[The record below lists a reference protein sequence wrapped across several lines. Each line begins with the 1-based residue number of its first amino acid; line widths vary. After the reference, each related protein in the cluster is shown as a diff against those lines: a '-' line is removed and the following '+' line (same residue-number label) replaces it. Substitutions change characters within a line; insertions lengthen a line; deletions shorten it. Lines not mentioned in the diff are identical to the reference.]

1 MDRNRTTRRNEFLP
15 LAKFKTYKLKN
26 YNFRLILLML
36 VICGLG
42 IAIIGSANDG
52 SDNRAV
58 LKQAI
63 GMVIGF
69 SGMIVISLIDYGW
82 ILKFYWLIYVFN
94 VGLLSAVLLI
104 GSSHHGAKRWIDIT
118 DGLTIQPSEFAKIFM
133 ILFLAKFLTVNKE
146 RISKWWFLIV
156 TAGLAGITL
165 LLIEKEPDLSTTILV
180 TGLTI
185 IMVFAAGISYKK
197 IGIILAV
204 FIPVAAA
211 AIIYIQ
217 QPEQKLLDDYQMKR
231 INAFLYP
238 DEYDDARYQQD
249 NSVLAIGSGKLYGK
263 GLYNDSTE
271 SLKNANYLSREMVN
285 DFIFAIIG
293 EEMGFVG
300 SCIVLGVLFLIIAEC
315 FLAAIFAP
323 DASGRMLCTGMAAL
337 LTLQVFINVG
347 VATELLPNTGIYQHR
362 PEFSYIPVRRNGLCP
377 ECKSSES
384 KTMSI
389 SQKGQSIDA
398 RQQCWLLCLAVNI
411 GGNYEYRVGST

>member
-26 YNFRLILLML
+26 YNFRLILLL
-36 VICGLG
+36 LAICGLG

-58 LKQAI
+58 FKQAI

-180 TGLTI
+180 TGLTV

-347 VATELLPNTGIYQHR
+347 VATELLPNTGIPLPFISTGLSSLISLFGGMGFVLNVSLQR
-362 PEFSYIPVRRNGLCP
+362 VR
-377 ECKSSES
+377 
-384 KTMSI
+384 
-389 SQKGQSIDA
+389 Q
-398 RQQCWLLCLAVNI
+398 
-411 GGNYEYRVGST
+411 

>member
-180 TGLTI
+180 TGLTV

-315 FLAAIFAP
+315 FLTAIFAP

-347 VATELLPNTGIYQHR
+347 VATELLPNTGIPLPFISTGLSSLISLFGGMGFVLNVSLQR
-362 PEFSYIPVRRNGLCP
+362 VR
-377 ECKSSES
+377 
-384 KTMSI
+384 
-389 SQKGQSIDA
+389 Q
-398 RQQCWLLCLAVNI
+398 
-411 GGNYEYRVGST
+411 

>member
-118 DGLTIQPSEFAKIFM
+118 DVLTIQPSEFAKIFM

-347 VATELLPNTGIYQHR
+347 VATELLPNTGIPLPFISTGLSSLISLFGGMGFVLNVSLQR
-362 PEFSYIPVRRNGLCP
+362 VR
-377 ECKSSES
+377 
-384 KTMSI
+384 
-389 SQKGQSIDA
+389 Q
-398 RQQCWLLCLAVNI
+398 
-411 GGNYEYRVGST
+411 

>member
-26 YNFRLILLML
+26 YNFRLILLIL

-52 SDNRAV
+52 SDSRAV
-58 LKQAI
+58 FKQAI

-69 SGMIVISLIDYGW
+69 SGMIVLSLIDYGW

-118 DGLTIQPSEFAKIFM
+118 TGLTIQPSEFAKIFI

-146 RISKWWFLIV
+146 RISKWWFLFV
-156 TAGLAGITL
+156 TAALAGIPL
-165 LLIEKEPDLSTTILV
+165 LLIVKEPDLSTTILV

-238 DEYDDARYQQD
+238 DEYDNERYQQD

-300 SCIVLGVLFLIIAEC
+300 SCIVLGVLFLIIVEC

-323 DASGRMLCTGMAAL
+323 DASGRMLCTGMAVL

-347 VATELLPNTGIYQHR
+347 VATELLPNTGIPLPFISSGLSSLISLFGGMGFVLNVSLQR
-362 PEFSYIPVRRNGLCP
+362 VR
-377 ECKSSES
+377 
-384 KTMSI
+384 
-389 SQKGQSIDA
+389 Q
-398 RQQCWLLCLAVNI
+398 
-411 GGNYEYRVGST
+411 

>member
-15 LAKFKTYKLKN
+15 LAKFKTYKLEN

-347 VATELLPNTGIYQHR
+347 VATELLPNTGIPLPFISTGLSSLISLFGGMGFVLNVSLQR
-362 PEFSYIPVRRNGLCP
+362 VR
-377 ECKSSES
+377 
-384 KTMSI
+384 
-389 SQKGQSIDA
+389 Q
-398 RQQCWLLCLAVNI
+398 
-411 GGNYEYRVGST
+411 

>member
-231 INAFLYP
+231 INAFFYP

-347 VATELLPNTGIYQHR
+347 VATELLPNTGIPLPFISTGLSSLISLFGGMGFVLNVSLQR
-362 PEFSYIPVRRNGLCP
+362 VR
-377 ECKSSES
+377 
-384 KTMSI
+384 
-389 SQKGQSIDA
+389 Q
-398 RQQCWLLCLAVNI
+398 
-411 GGNYEYRVGST
+411 

>member
-58 LKQAI
+58 FKQAI

-118 DGLTIQPSEFAKIFM
+118 DGLTIQPSEFAKIFT

-180 TGLTI
+180 TGLTV

-300 SCIVLGVLFLIIAEC
+300 SCIVLGVLFLIIVEC

-347 VATELLPNTGIYQHR
+347 VATELLPNTGIPLPFISTGLSSLISLFGGMGFVLNVSLQR
-362 PEFSYIPVRRNGLCP
+362 VR
-377 ECKSSES
+377 
-384 KTMSI
+384 
-389 SQKGQSIDA
+389 Q
-398 RQQCWLLCLAVNI
+398 
-411 GGNYEYRVGST
+411 

>member
-58 LKQAI
+58 FKQAI

-217 QPEQKLLDDYQMKR
+217 QPEQKLLDDYQMNR

-347 VATELLPNTGIYQHR
+347 VATELLPNTGIPLPFISTGLSSLISLFGGMGFVLNVSLQR
-362 PEFSYIPVRRNGLCP
+362 VR
-377 ECKSSES
+377 
-384 KTMSI
+384 
-389 SQKGQSIDA
+389 Q
-398 RQQCWLLCLAVNI
+398 
-411 GGNYEYRVGST
+411 

>member
-26 YNFRLILLML
+26 YNFRLILLLL

-58 LKQAI
+58 FKQAI

-118 DGLTIQPSEFAKIFM
+118 DGLTIQPSEFAKIFT
-133 ILFLAKFLTVNKE
+133 ILFLAKFLTINKE

-217 QPEQKLLDDYQMKR
+217 QPEQKLLDDYQMNR

-347 VATELLPNTGIYQHR
+347 VATELLPNTGI
-362 PEFSYIPVRRNGLCP
+362 PLPFISTGLSYLISLFGGMGFVLNVSLQRVR
-377 ECKSSES
+377 
-384 KTMSI
+384 
-389 SQKGQSIDA
+389 Q
-398 RQQCWLLCLAVNI
+398 
-411 GGNYEYRVGST
+411 

>member
-58 LKQAI
+58 FKQAI

-133 ILFLAKFLTVNKE
+133 ILFLVKFLTVNKE

-347 VATELLPNTGIYQHR
+347 VATELLPNTGIPLPFISTGLSSLISLFGGMGFVLNVSLQR
-362 PEFSYIPVRRNGLCP
+362 VR
-377 ECKSSES
+377 
-384 KTMSI
+384 
-389 SQKGQSIDA
+389 Q
-398 RQQCWLLCLAVNI
+398 
-411 GGNYEYRVGST
+411 

>member
-156 TAGLAGITL
+156 TAELAGITL

-347 VATELLPNTGIYQHR
+347 VATELLPNTGIPLPFISTGLSSLISLFGGMGFVLNVSLQR
-362 PEFSYIPVRRNGLCP
+362 VR
-377 ECKSSES
+377 
-384 KTMSI
+384 
-389 SQKGQSIDA
+389 Q
-398 RQQCWLLCLAVNI
+398 
-411 GGNYEYRVGST
+411 

>member
-42 IAIIGSANDG
+42 IAIIGSANDR

-347 VATELLPNTGIYQHR
+347 VATELLPNTGIPLPFISTGLSSLISLFGGMGFVLNVSLQR
-362 PEFSYIPVRRNGLCP
+362 VR
-377 ECKSSES
+377 
-384 KTMSI
+384 
-389 SQKGQSIDA
+389 Q
-398 RQQCWLLCLAVNI
+398 
-411 GGNYEYRVGST
+411 

>member
-300 SCIVLGVLFLIIAEC
+300 SCIILGVLFLIIAEC

-347 VATELLPNTGIYQHR
+347 VATELLPNTGIPLPFISTGLSSLISLFGGMGFVLNVSLQR
-362 PEFSYIPVRRNGLCP
+362 VR
-377 ECKSSES
+377 
-384 KTMSI
+384 
-389 SQKGQSIDA
+389 Q
-398 RQQCWLLCLAVNI
+398 
-411 GGNYEYRVGST
+411 

>member
-26 YNFRLILLML
+26 YNFRLILLLL

-42 IAIIGSANDG
+42 IVIIGSANDG

-58 LKQAI
+58 FKQAI

-118 DGLTIQPSEFAKIFM
+118 DGLTIQPSEFAKIFT
-133 ILFLAKFLTVNKE
+133 ILFLAKFLTINKE

-217 QPEQKLLDDYQMKR
+217 QPEQKLLDDYQMNR

-347 VATELLPNTGIYQHR
+347 VATELLPNTGIPLPFISTGLSSLISLFGGMGFVLNVSLQR
-362 PEFSYIPVRRNGLCP
+362 VR
-377 ECKSSES
+377 
-384 KTMSI
+384 
-389 SQKGQSIDA
+389 Q
-398 RQQCWLLCLAVNI
+398 
-411 GGNYEYRVGST
+411 

>member
-165 LLIEKEPDLSTTILV
+165 LLIEKEPDLSTTLLV

-347 VATELLPNTGIYQHR
+347 VATELLPNTGIPLPFISTGLSSLISLFGGMGFVLNVSLQR
-362 PEFSYIPVRRNGLCP
+362 VR
-377 ECKSSES
+377 
-384 KTMSI
+384 
-389 SQKGQSIDA
+389 Q
-398 RQQCWLLCLAVNI
+398 
-411 GGNYEYRVGST
+411 

>member
-1 MDRNRTTRRNEFLP
+1 MDRNRTTRRHEFLP

-347 VATELLPNTGIYQHR
+347 VATELLPNTGIPLPFISTGLSSLISLFGGMGFVLNVSLQR
-362 PEFSYIPVRRNGLCP
+362 VR
-377 ECKSSES
+377 
-384 KTMSI
+384 
-389 SQKGQSIDA
+389 Q
-398 RQQCWLLCLAVNI
+398 
-411 GGNYEYRVGST
+411 

>member
-337 LTLQVFINVG
+337 LTLQAFINVG
-347 VATELLPNTGIYQHR
+347 VATELLPNTGIPLPFISTGLSSLISLFGGMGFVLNVSLQR
-362 PEFSYIPVRRNGLCP
+362 VR
-377 ECKSSES
+377 
-384 KTMSI
+384 
-389 SQKGQSIDA
+389 Q
-398 RQQCWLLCLAVNI
+398 
-411 GGNYEYRVGST
+411 

>member
-26 YNFRLILLML
+26 YNFRLILLLL

-58 LKQAI
+58 FKQAI

-118 DGLTIQPSEFAKIFM
+118 DGLTIQPSEFAKIFT
-133 ILFLAKFLTVNKE
+133 ILFLAKFLTINKE

-156 TAGLAGITL
+156 TAGLAGIIL

-217 QPEQKLLDDYQMKR
+217 QPEQKLLDDYQMNR

-347 VATELLPNTGIYQHR
+347 VATELLPNTGIPLPFISTGLSSLISLFGGMGFVLNVSLQR
-362 PEFSYIPVRRNGLCP
+362 VR
-377 ECKSSES
+377 
-384 KTMSI
+384 
-389 SQKGQSIDA
+389 Q
-398 RQQCWLLCLAVNI
+398 
-411 GGNYEYRVGST
+411 

>member
-300 SCIVLGVLFLIIAEC
+300 SCIVLGILFLIIAEC

-347 VATELLPNTGIYQHR
+347 VATELLPNTGIPLPFISTGLSSLISLFGGMGFVLNVSLQR
-362 PEFSYIPVRRNGLCP
+362 VR
-377 ECKSSES
+377 
-384 KTMSI
+384 
-389 SQKGQSIDA
+389 Q
-398 RQQCWLLCLAVNI
+398 
-411 GGNYEYRVGST
+411 

>member
-1 MDRNRTTRRNEFLP
+1 
-15 LAKFKTYKLKN
+15 
-26 YNFRLILLML
+26 ML

-180 TGLTI
+180 TGLTV

-347 VATELLPNTGIYQHR
+347 VATELLPNTGIPLPFISTGLSSLISLFGGMGFVLNVSLQR
-362 PEFSYIPVRRNGLCP
+362 VR
-377 ECKSSES
+377 
-384 KTMSI
+384 
-389 SQKGQSIDA
+389 Q
-398 RQQCWLLCLAVNI
+398 
-411 GGNYEYRVGST
+411 

>member
-42 IAIIGSANDG
+42 SAIIGSANDG

-347 VATELLPNTGIYQHR
+347 VATELLPNTGIPLPFISTGLSSLISLFGGMGFVLNVSLQR
-362 PEFSYIPVRRNGLCP
+362 VR
-377 ECKSSES
+377 
-384 KTMSI
+384 
-389 SQKGQSIDA
+389 Q
-398 RQQCWLLCLAVNI
+398 
-411 GGNYEYRVGST
+411 

>member
-26 YNFRLILLML
+26 YNFRLILLLL

-58 LKQAI
+58 FKQAI

-82 ILKFYWLIYVFN
+82 ILKFDWLIYVFN

-118 DGLTIQPSEFAKIFM
+118 DGLTIQPSEFAKIFT

-180 TGLTI
+180 TGLTV

-347 VATELLPNTGIYQHR
+347 VATELLPNTGIPLPFISTGLSSLISLFGGMGFVLNVSLQR
-362 PEFSYIPVRRNGLCP
+362 VR
-377 ECKSSES
+377 
-384 KTMSI
+384 
-389 SQKGQSIDA
+389 Q
-398 RQQCWLLCLAVNI
+398 
-411 GGNYEYRVGST
+411 

>member
-204 FIPVAAA
+204 FIPVATA

-347 VATELLPNTGIYQHR
+347 VATELLPNTGIPLPFISTGLSSLISLFGGMGFVLNVSLQR
-362 PEFSYIPVRRNGLCP
+362 VR
-377 ECKSSES
+377 
-384 KTMSI
+384 
-389 SQKGQSIDA
+389 Q
-398 RQQCWLLCLAVNI
+398 
-411 GGNYEYRVGST
+411 

>member
-26 YNFRLILLML
+26 YNFRLILLLL

-52 SDNRAV
+52 SDNMAV
-58 LKQAI
+58 FKQAI

-180 TGLTI
+180 TGLTV

-347 VATELLPNTGIYQHR
+347 VATELLPNTGIPLPFISTGLSSLISLFGGMGFVLNVSLQR
-362 PEFSYIPVRRNGLCP
+362 VR
-377 ECKSSES
+377 
-384 KTMSI
+384 
-389 SQKGQSIDA
+389 Q
-398 RQQCWLLCLAVNI
+398 
-411 GGNYEYRVGST
+411 

>member
-146 RISKWWFLIV
+146 RISKRWFLIV

-347 VATELLPNTGIYQHR
+347 VATELLPNTGIPLPFISTGLSSLISLFGGMGFVLNVSLQR
-362 PEFSYIPVRRNGLCP
+362 VR
-377 ECKSSES
+377 
-384 KTMSI
+384 
-389 SQKGQSIDA
+389 Q
-398 RQQCWLLCLAVNI
+398 
-411 GGNYEYRVGST
+411 

>member
-26 YNFRLILLML
+26 YNFRLILLLL

-58 LKQAI
+58 FKQAI

-118 DGLTIQPSEFAKIFM
+118 DGLTIQPSEFAKIFT
-133 ILFLAKFLTVNKE
+133 ILFLAKFLTINKE

-180 TGLTI
+180 TGLTT

-217 QPEQKLLDDYQMKR
+217 QPEQKLLDDYQMNR

-347 VATELLPNTGIYQHR
+347 VATELLPNTGIPLPFISTGLSSLISLFGGMGFVLNVSLQR
-362 PEFSYIPVRRNGLCP
+362 VR
-377 ECKSSES
+377 
-384 KTMSI
+384 
-389 SQKGQSIDA
+389 Q
-398 RQQCWLLCLAVNI
+398 
-411 GGNYEYRVGST
+411 

>member
-26 YNFRLILLML
+26 YNFRLILLLL

-58 LKQAI
+58 FKQAI

-118 DGLTIQPSEFAKIFM
+118 DGLTIQPSEFAKIFT
-133 ILFLAKFLTVNKE
+133 ILFLAKFLTINKE

-217 QPEQKLLDDYQMKR
+217 QPEQKLLDDYQMNR

-300 SCIVLGVLFLIIAEC
+300 SCIALGVLFLIIAEC

-347 VATELLPNTGIYQHR
+347 VATELLPNTGIPLPFISTGLSSLISLFGGMGFVLNVSLQR
-362 PEFSYIPVRRNGLCP
+362 VR
-377 ECKSSES
+377 
-384 KTMSI
+384 
-389 SQKGQSIDA
+389 Q
-398 RQQCWLLCLAVNI
+398 
-411 GGNYEYRVGST
+411 

>member
-1 MDRNRTTRRNEFLP
+1 MDRNRTTRRNVFLP

-58 LKQAI
+58 FKQAI

-118 DGLTIQPSEFAKIFM
+118 DGLTIQPSEFAKIFT

-217 QPEQKLLDDYQMKR
+217 QPEQKLLDDYQMNR

-347 VATELLPNTGIYQHR
+347 VATELLPNTGIPLPFISTGLSSLISLFGGMGFVLNVSLQR
-362 PEFSYIPVRRNGLCP
+362 VR
-377 ECKSSES
+377 
-384 KTMSI
+384 
-389 SQKGQSIDA
+389 Q
-398 RQQCWLLCLAVNI
+398 
-411 GGNYEYRVGST
+411 